1 MFSPQFFSRVRAA
14 FVLSALPVTFI
25 AILPTQ
31 ALAADLKFDQL
42 YVFGD
47 SLSDTGNIHDKTL
60 GLFPQSPPYYQGRFS
75 NGPIWVEELGNKLG
89 LTPTRYTQGFPAT
102 SPSDGVNFAFGGAT
116 TSSDN
121 VARFT
126 LLTLPGLQ
134 TEIDYFKNGLATSG
148 KSANPD
154 ALYVVWA
161 GGNDYLLGGAT
172 NPTQPVVNLATALT
186 SLFNLGARNFL
197 VPNLPD
203 LGNTPVGLSRGSEVS
218 NGLNQLSVGH
228 NAGLAQNVNNL
239 SQSLTGI
246 NLISVDINS
255 LFDSAIATP
264 SKYGFTNVTN
274 SCLTN
279 FQNPVDFSYNVC
291 DRPNEYLFWDD
302 FHPTTAGHKLV
313 AETAYLALNS
323 KSVPEPAAGFAILA
337 FGALSAVSV
346 LKHKPNKPNPVK
358 SRTKLY

>member
-1 MFSPQFFSRVRAA
+1 MLSTQVFSRVRSA
-14 FVLSALPVTFI
+14 FVLSALPVTLI
-25 AILPTQ
+25 AVVPAQ
-31 ALAADLKFDQL
+31 ALAANLKYDQL

-47 SLSDTGNIHDKTL
+47 SLSDTGNVRDQTF

-75 NGPIWVEELGNKLG
+75 NGPVWVEELGNKLG
-89 LTPTRYTQGFPAT
+89 LTPTRYTQGFPGN
-102 SPSDGVNFAFGGAT
+102 SPSEGVNFAFGGAT
-116 TSSDN
+116 TGNNN
-121 VARFT
+121 VVNIPF
-126 LLTLPGLQ
+126 LPLPGLQ

-203 LGNTPVGLSRGSEVS
+203 LGNTPVGLSRGSDVS

-228 NAGLAQNVNNL
+228 NAGLAQTVNNL

-246 NLISVDINS
+246 NLISVDVNS
-255 LFDSAIATP
+255 LFDSAIANP
-264 SKYGFTNVTN
+264 SQYGFTNVTQP
-274 SCLTN
+274 CLTN
-279 FQNPVDFSYNVC
+279 FQNPVDFIYNVC
-291 DRPNEYLFWDD
+291 ARPNEYLFWDE

-313 AETAYLALNS
+313 AESAYLALSS
-323 KSVPEPAAGFAILA
+323 KSVPEPTASFAILA
-337 FGALSAVSV
+337 FGALGAVSGF
-346 LKHKPNKPNPVK
+346 KQKRQKTSPVK
-358 SRTKLY
+358 SHAKLY

>member
-1 MFSPQFFSRVRAA
+1 MLSTQVFSRVRSA
-14 FVLSALPVTFI
+14 FVLSALPVTLISFV
-25 AILPTQ
+25 PTLE
-31 ALAADLKFDQL
+31 LAADLKFDQL

-47 SLSDTGNIHDKTL
+47 SLSDTGNVHDKTF

-89 LTPTRYTQGFPAT
+89 LTPTRYTQEFPGN
-102 SPSDGVNFAFGGAT
+102 SPSEGVNFAFGGAT
-116 TSSDN
+116 TGSNN
-121 VARFT
+121 VVNLP
-126 LLTLPGLQ
+126 LLPLPGLQ
-134 TEIDYFKNGLATSG
+134 TEIGYFKNGLATSG

-203 LGNTPVGLSRGSEVS
+203 LGNTPVGLSRGSDVS

-228 NAGLAQNVNNL
+228 NAGLAQTVNNL
-239 SQSLTGI
+239 SQSLAGI
-246 NLISVDINS
+246 NLISVDVNS
-255 LFDSAIATP
+255 LFDSAIANP
-264 SKYGFTNVTN
+264 SQYGFTNVTQP
-274 SCLTN
+274 CLTN
-279 FQNPVDFSYNVC
+279 FQNPVDFIYNVC
-291 DRPNEYLFWDD
+291 DRPNEYLFWDE

-323 KSVPEPAAGFAILA
+323 KSVPEPTASFAILA
-337 FGALSAVSV
+337 FGALGVVSGF
-346 LKHKPNKPNPVK
+346 KQKRQKTSSVK
-358 SRTKLY
+358 SHAKLY